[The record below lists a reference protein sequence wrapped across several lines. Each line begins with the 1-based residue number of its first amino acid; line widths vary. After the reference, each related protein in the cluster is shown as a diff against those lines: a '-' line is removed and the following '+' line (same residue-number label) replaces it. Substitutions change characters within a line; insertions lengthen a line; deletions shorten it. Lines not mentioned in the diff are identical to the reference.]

1 MKTRFKLAA
10 TALLGVVIGSG
21 CSEVHEYIIEGD
33 VLQFEASFYEAEQSQ
48 RIEHFQIEA
57 ELEFWDDDEPYIDT
71 FDTQAYEAVLA
82 RFEGTFS
89 GEALSFIS
97 AYPRDF
103 PGANYNRSVFSK
115 ANGTDEVTFQ
125 VQYQVN
131 DLTISF
137 GYTMTQAM
145 APLVNLTRAY
155 PQLFAG
161 EYRANASYFGSVV
174 DSQQQVLSEVSM
186 QGFVNRI
193 SALLG
198 DADGDGVDDGIDA
211 CLDSQ
216 QGGEVALGPFNS
228 GVDNVMGG
236 DGCSLVDRYMACQA
250 DEYDAGAPWL
260 SYSGPS
266 YCEQQVA
273 YDAYR
278 EGMIDYT
285 EVRLLRT
292 MVNQYHR
299 SQNNFS

>member
-1 MKTRFKLAA
+1 MKTTYKFAA
-10 TALLGVVIGSG
+10 TALLGLAIGSG
-21 CSEVHEYIIEGD
+21 CSEVHHYIIEGD
-33 VLQFEASFYEAEQSQ
+33 VTEFEASFFEAERNQ
-48 RIEHFQIEA
+48 RIEQFQIDA
-57 ELEFWDDDEPYIDT
+57 ELEFRDDNFPYIDT
-71 FDTQAYEAVLA
+71 FDTQAYNGALVKL
-82 RFEGTFS
+82 EGTFS
-89 GEALSFIS
+89 GDAIQFIS
-97 AYPRDF
+97 GHPSYF

-115 ANGTDEVTFQ
+115 ANGTEDVTFQ
-125 VQYQVN
+125 VQYQENGRTVT
-131 DLTISF
+131 L
-137 GYTMTQAM
+137 GYTMTQVIE
-145 APLVNLTRAY
+145 PLVNLTRAY

-161 EYRANASYFGSVV
+161 SYRANASYFGSVV
-174 DSQQQVLSEVSM
+174 DAQQQVVSEVSM
-186 QGFVNRI
+186 QGVVRRI

-198 DADGDGVDDGIDA
+198 DTDGDGVDDAVDA
-211 CLDSQ
+211 CMYSI